1 MKIESAKYLRS
12 KLVDENVSTSTDN
25 IGIIATIN
33 GKSWTVPLDPDNTDY
48 AEIMRQV
55 EAGELTIAP
64 ADEEE

>member
-1 MKIESAKYLRS
+1 MDIKSAKYLRR
-12 KLVDENVSTSTDN
+12 LEDGIVSSIYVELNNDDSV
-25 IGIIATIN
+25 IL
-33 GKSWTVPLDPDNTDY
+33 SVPLDPANTHY

>member
-12 KLVDENVSTSTDN
+12 KIVDENVSTSTDN

-33 GKSWTVPLDPDNTDY
+33 GKSWTVPLDSANADY

-55 EAGELTIAP
+55 EAGELTI
-64 ADEEE
+64 EEAS

>member
-25 IGIIATIN
+25 IGIIATIT
-33 GKSWTVPLDPDNTDY
+33 GKSWTVPLDPANSDY

-55 EAGELTIAP
+55 DAGELTI
-64 ADEEE
+64 EEAE